1 MAVSATEALLGDS
14 VYGAV
19 DYKGNPVTRSTTGG
33 WRAASFII
41 GVEMAERFA
50 YYGVSSNLMSYL
62 TGPLHQSTSV
72 AAENVNAWLGAV
84 SMLPLLGAFVADS
97 YLGRYRTIL
106 FSSIIYVLGL
116 GLLTLSAALH
126 SLQPAACEIENL
138 STSSC
143 PSRTRFQVVFFFFSL
158 YVVALAEG
166 GHKPCVQAFG
176 ADQFDPHNPEES
188 KSKSS
193 FFNWWYFG
201 VCSGNVIS
209 LWILNYIQDNLSWGL
224 GFGVPCISMMVALA
238 VFLLGT
244 KTYRYYVKEKKDP
257 FMSILVVF
265 VAATH
270 KRQGP
275 SSSTDRKSLLPIDY
289 EARKAPLHSS
299 STQFN
304 IAFNLVQT
312 SCFLDRDAS
321 AKENSDSLKECWSVC
336 SMSQVEDANLVLR
349 LFPVWATC
357 LIYGVVVAQSYTFF
371 TKQGSTMER
380 GIVSGFQMPPA
391 TFQTFICLSVVTLI
405 PVYDRAFVPVTRA
418 ITGLPSGITLLQ
430 RIGIGMFLSVVSMV
444 VAALV
449 EAQRLAVARDAGLI
463 DNPTTTVPMSVWWL
477 LPQYVLFGVVEVFAL
492 IGLQEFFYDQVPD
505 GMRSM
510 GLSLY
515 LSIFGLGSFIS
526 GFLISVIEKVTTT
539 DNGDSWFSDNLN
551 RAHVDY
557 FYWLL
562 AGLNAIGLGIYLYF
576 ANSYTYK
583 NKRRNAPSI

>member
-201 VCSGNVIS
+201 VCS
-209 LWILNYIQDNLSWGL
+209 
-224 GFGVPCISMMVALA
+224 

-275 SSSTDRKSLLPIDY
+275 SSSTDTKSLLPIDY

-304 IAFNLVQT
+304 
-312 SCFLDRDAS
+312 CFLDQDAA

-336 SMSQVEDANLVLR
+336 SMSQLEDANLVLR

-539 DNGDSWFSDNLN
+539 DNGDSWFSNNLN